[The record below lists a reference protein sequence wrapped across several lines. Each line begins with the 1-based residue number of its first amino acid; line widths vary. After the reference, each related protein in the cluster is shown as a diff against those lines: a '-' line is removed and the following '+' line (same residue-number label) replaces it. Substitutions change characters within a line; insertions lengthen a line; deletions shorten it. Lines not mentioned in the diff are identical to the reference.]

1 MAAKNMKAKE
11 WVQNRL
17 PKTAG
22 GWIKL
27 LVAVLAVAALVA
39 LTVWLIPWVISLKD
53 EAGRRAFEEYIH
65 EQGAWGVLILIGIQI
80 LQVVI
85 AVIPGEPIEV
95 VAGLLYGT
103 FWGYVYCTIG
113 MLTGTVLI
121 FYTIRF
127 FGKNAIQA
135 FADSRKLER
144 FRFLHDT
151 HRLKMVTFLLFFI
164 PGTPKDVL
172 TYFMP
177 LTKIRPLTFF
187 VIVTVARIPSIVSS
201 TFMGDSIGN
210 GQWIRS
216 IIIFL
221 VIGLLGLIGI
231 WFNDVFIKRIETRR
245 AQKRGQRI
253 KK

>member
-1 MAAKNMKAKE
+1 
-11 WVQNRL
+11 
-17 PKTAG
+17 
-22 GWIKL
+22 
-27 LVAVLAVAALVA
+27 
-39 LTVWLIPWVISLKD
+39 
-53 EAGRRAFEEYIH
+53 
-65 EQGAWGVLILIGIQI
+65 
-80 LQVVI
+80 
-85 AVIPGEPIEV
+85 
-95 VAGLLYGT
+95 
-103 FWGYVYCTIG
+103 
-113 MLTGTVLI
+113 
-121 FYTIRF
+121 
-127 FGKNAIQA
+127 
-135 FADSRKLER
+135 
-144 FRFLHDT
+144 
-151 HRLKMVTFLLFFI
+151 
-164 PGTPKDVL
+164 
-172 TYFMP
+172 MP